1 MTVEAA
7 QIGVA
12 PRESTRAEAWWIYP
26 AIPMLA
32 AAIAFGWF
40 LHGLLQRMYG
50 MTSESWDL
58 AYDQQVI
65 WGITQGD
72 WFYSSFARAN
82 FLGIHLELI
91 FLPIAAIEKVW
102 PSPLVLAIVSAAGLA
117 ATGPA
122 AYLFFRAILPA
133 ERRESPWLAVA
144 LAAPLPFSV
153 AIQEGARD
161 FFHPENIALAFALVA
176 AWAGL
181 RGKRIW
187 MWSFVLLTLACKEDQ
202 VYTIGVLALL
212 MRSYGAP
219 IVKKDW
225 RFLLYLAIFW
235 FLIGTGVVQQHLR
248 APNGY
253 TDFVYYRWLIHLDP
267 TMTVSTLAV
276 LEALV
281 RPGALLMVGGV
292 IASMFGLPLLAPRW
306 LLLVIPPYLANVLSE
321 HIPQNTL
328 DLHYVLLLMFP
339 LIVAGGV
346 GARRFLER
354 VRLRPAMA
362 LVAALPALILGWG
375 YGGFP
380 PALLGWDWAYSRPNA
395 VAQLQ
400 DAASVI
406 PPDAPVNADSGLD
419 IWLANRHVINDFPD
433 MLTPDCYVVIDRQAY
448 YLGSNTNPA
457 KHKAALDAL
466 QTSGRRLLYDDGRF
480 QVWSPVGD

>member
-7 QIGVA
+7 QLGA
-12 PRESTRAEAWWIYP
+12 TPRETAHAEAWWVFP

-32 AAIAFGWF
+32 AAIAFAWIV
-40 LHGLLQRMYG
+40 HGLLQRMYG

-58 AYDQQVI
+58 AYDQQII
-65 WGITQGD
+65 WGLTQGD

-91 FLPIAAIEKVW
+91 FLPIAAIEKLW
-102 PSPLVLAIVSAAGLA
+102 PSPLVLAILSAAGLA
-117 ATGPA
+117 AAGPA
-122 AYLFFRAILPA
+122 AYLFFRAILPE
-133 ERRESPWLAVA
+133 ERRESPWLALA
-144 LAAPLPFSV
+144 LAAPLPFTV
-153 AIQEGARD
+153 AIQEAARD

-181 RGKRIW
+181 RGRRAW
-187 MWSFVLLTLACKEDQ
+187 MWSFVLLDLACKEDQ
-202 VYTIGVLALL
+202 VYTVAVLALL

-219 IVKKDW
+219 VVKKHW

-253 TDFVYYRWLIHLDP
+253 TDFVYYRWLIGLDP
-267 TMTVSTLAV
+267 NVPVSALAV
-276 LEALV
+276 LQALA
-281 RPGALLMVGGV
+281 RPGALLMLGAV

-328 DLHYVLLLMFP
+328 NLHYILLLMFP
-339 LIVAGGV
+339 MIVAGGV

-354 VRLRPAMA
+354 VQLRPELA
-362 LVAALPALILGWG
+362 LVAAVPALALGWG

-400 DAASVI
+400 EAASVI
-406 PPDAPVNADSGLD
+406 PSDAPVNADSGLD
-419 IWLANRHVINDFPD
+419 IWLANRHIINDFPD
-433 MLTPDCYVVIDRQAY
+433 MLTPECYVVIDRQAY
-448 YLGSNTNPA
+448 YLGSNTDPA
-457 KHKAALDAL
+457 KHKAAMDAL
-466 QTSGRRLLYDDGRF
+466 PGSGRRLLYDDGRF